1 VSSSSYVLFNGYHNC
16 QYCSHHAQEIRLPRF
31 KVLFQ
36 GLHASVGSIITLVM
50 GFLVICVGITILQ
63 MSKVDPTQLAKL
75 DRRSTILLQAARAQT
90 ETVDE
95 KGAVGYEDPGMDTLR
110 GSFGTVGSII
120 RARTIRRMSQSS
132 NAGVRARPP
141 GAAAPSHVSGMP
153 FSISSDQQFST
164 MKRHQ
169 LYDAPVPRDDTS
181 SIRAPSVSS
190 AFPSKRTAI
199 KFDSQDVVHSYDRPG
214 QGQNRATHEH
224 REAIGSPKFA
234 SDGYP
239 PLPPRDTVPSEGNL
253 LGMDS
258 PAPSRLPPPSGFLP
272 PIDDV
277 SVSQIL
283 PLPPALSGEH
293 HAHSA
298 PPTVYARYQQTGSVP
313 RKDLR
318 DVFGEDPPS
327 SRGTLLSFPS
337 VTDSAQSQTW
347 DAEEIAAQERERERE
362 RAKEKERGRAERRYP
377 RAAGDI
383 DKEESESLW
392 KRSMESSSSEGGS
405 PPNTGVRLVQ
415 RKPV

>member
-1 VSSSSYVLFNGYHNC
+1 MVTTIVSTALIMRKM
-16 QYCSHHAQEIRLPRF
+16 IRLPRL

-36 GLHASVGSIITLVM
+36 GLHASVASIITLVM

-90 ETVDE
+90 ETAEE
-95 KGAVGYEDPGMDTLR
+95 KGAIGYEDPGMDTLR

-132 NAGVRARPP
+132 NAGARARPP
-141 GAAAPSHVSGMP
+141 GAAAPYHVSGMP
-153 FSISSDQQFST
+153 YSISQDQQLST

-190 AFPSKRTAI
+190 PFPSKRTAI

-214 QGQNRATHEH
+214 QGHNRATHEH
-224 REAIGSPKFA
+224 REAIGSPKLA
-234 SDGYP
+234 PDGYP
-239 PLPPRDTVPSEGNL
+239 PLPPVPSRDTVASEGNL

-258 PAPSRLPPPSGFLP
+258 PPPSRLPPPSGFLP

-277 SVSQIL
+277 SIAQIL

-293 HAHSA
+293 HVHSA
-298 PPTVYARYQQTGSVP
+298 PPTVYARYQQRGTIP
-313 RKDLR
+313 KKDSR
-318 DVFGEDPPS
+318 DIFEDPPS

-347 DAEEIAAQERERERE
+347 DPAEIAAQEREREQE
-362 RAKEKERGRAERRYP
+362 RAKEKERGRAGKRYP

-383 DKEESESLW
+383 DREESESLW
-392 KRSMESSSSEGGS
+392 KRSLESSSSESGS
-405 PPNTGVRLVQ
+405 PPNAGVRLVQ

>member
-1 VSSSSYVLFNGYHNC
+1 MVTTIVSIVLIMRKT
-16 QYCSHHAQEIRLPRF
+16 IRLHRF

-36 GLHASVGSIITLVM
+36 GLHASVSSIITLVM

-63 MSKVDPTQLAKL
+63 MSKIDPTQLAKL

-90 ETVDE
+90 ETVEE
-95 KGAVGYEDPGMDTLR
+95 KGVVGYEDPGMDTLR

-120 RARTIRRMSQSS
+120 RARTVRRMSQSS

-141 GAAAPSHVSGMP
+141 GAAAPYQVSGMP
-153 FSISSDQQFST
+153 YSISQDRQLST

-190 AFPSKRTAI
+190 PFPSKRTAI
-199 KFDSQDVVHSYDRPG
+199 KFDSQDVVHTYDRPG

-234 SDGYP
+234 PDGYP
-239 PLPPRDTVPSEGNL
+239 PLPPVPSRDTVASEGNL

-258 PAPSRLPPPSGFLP
+258 PDPSRLPPPSGFLP
-272 PIDDV
+272 PTDDV

-283 PLPPALSGEH
+283 PLPPAFSGEH

-298 PPTVYARYQQTGSVP
+298 PPTIYARYMQTGSKS
-313 RKDLR
+313 RR
-318 DVFGEDPPS
+318 DSRDIFEDPPS

-347 DAEEIAAQERERERE
+347 DPEEIAAQEQE
-362 RAKEKERGRAERRYP
+362 RAKEKERGRAGRRYP
-377 RAAGDI
+377 KAAGDI
-383 DKEESESLW
+383 DREESESLW
-392 KRSMESSSSEGGS
+392 KRSTESSSSEGGGS
-405 PPNTGVRLVQ
+405 PPNTGVRLVE
-415 RKPV
+415 RKPL